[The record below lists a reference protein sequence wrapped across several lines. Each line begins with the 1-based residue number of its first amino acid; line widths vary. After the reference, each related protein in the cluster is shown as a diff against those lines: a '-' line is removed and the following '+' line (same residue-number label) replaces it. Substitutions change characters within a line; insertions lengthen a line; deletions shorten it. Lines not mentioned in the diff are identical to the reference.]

1 MRKEASR
8 LTNGPPHRCELPVLL
23 SRGRRILLPLL
34 GGLLLTFSLP
44 SSKVFGQAGE
54 TITVTATPI
63 PVERIPVFLSGTWY
77 IFASGQSP
85 GRALGGDLGGTPA
98 PEMNTVSPVAQY
110 IAVTG
115 WDVVAED
122 AAHRSCS
129 NNIDDNDRLG
139 TRHGGTNSTRPTH
152 RGVDIQAN
160 DGALVYAWQ
169 GGRLSA
175 YPTPACGPNGV
186 AITHI
191 DTSKTTYC
199 HFSQVERTSGW
210 IRSGD
215 LIGRVGEEGIASG
228 PHVHIT
234 HERPDGTLVEYFTR
248 TGTRPTQFTPRSQ
261 GGC

>member
-1 MRKEASR
+1 MTNRR
-8 LTNGPPHRCELPVLL
+8 LV
-23 SRGRRILLPLL
+23 LLPLL
-34 GGLLLTFSLP
+34 GGMLLAFSPP

-54 TITVTATPI
+54 TIIVTATPT

-77 IFASGQSP
+77 VFASGQSP
-85 GRALGGDLGGTPA
+85 GTALGGDLGGTPA

-122 AAHRSCS
+122 AAHRYCS

-139 TRHGGTNSTRPTH
+139 TRHGGSNSTRPPH

-175 YPTPACGPNGV
+175 HATPKCGPNGV

-191 DTSKTTYC
+191 DASETTYC

-215 LIGRVGEEGIASG
+215 LIGRAGSLGDGVTG

-234 HERPDGTLVEYFTR
+234 HERPNGTLVEYFTQ
-248 TGTRPTQFTPRSQ
+248 TGTEPTRFTPRSQ